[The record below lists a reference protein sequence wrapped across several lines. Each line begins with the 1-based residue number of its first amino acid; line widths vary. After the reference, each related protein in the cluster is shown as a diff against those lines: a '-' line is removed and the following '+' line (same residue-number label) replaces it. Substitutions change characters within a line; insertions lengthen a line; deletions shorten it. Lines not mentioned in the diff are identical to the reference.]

1 MGATK
6 ASLKDS
12 IRIGKWLKDLYSR
25 GPLWAIKQLGLQ
37 RSNPKLETRPGAGR
51 ILGEPTRIYNA
62 LGTNTLV
69 QVKVNAFGQHFN
81 RHGLLLTQPENTKY
95 LAVAQA
101 NNQNFG
107 KDNRLVLLANKFSL
121 GRNNNIS
128 LNNRESGL
136 LFFNLF
142 TAGADTANFAFNDIL
157 QPIRTSK
164 IDDYLGGPG
173 SIYGLGRTLIPRTPE
188 HTGDRSRI
196 DLAINQSKIWAGN
209 AHSDQGPVKI
219 QLTGNNILYPISSNY
234 TNSDYAPTEFGSL
247 NTVDTNLRST
257 LIDRRPSSNDKTA
270 SGDKANI
277 AFNNASNEIRNRE
290 FLGVSTN
297 FMSKY
302 SKDKFENN
310 GEAIL
315 RNDDNQPDTL
325 YDKVASDDD
334 KTTPKIKTDTSVN
347 DANEKA
353 RSGSFREASLYSTS
367 TFTSAVSFGTIS
379 SPSNGLDE
387 FTKLTTYKGNTTWT
401 PSDGIPRKI
410 NPAAALGTGSNAIGA
425 YPDIPTDS
433 ANLARGID
441 KNIISP
447 AAKTYANLKSKIK
460 TSISQKAASNNNT
473 FTTDPNTVNRN
484 NADFIYNSTVKT
496 KFNRPNDLN
505 IKSDTMA
512 LVFEPLDPFTG
523 NILDTIKFLGYI
535 ASYNDSF
542 SSTWNSTKYV
552 GRAEKFYIFN
562 EFKRNNTL
570 GFQIPCYNKSELT
583 KKHADLNKLSSI
595 LAGTYDGNGLLG
607 GVISKITIGNYVYK
621 QPSIID
627 TLSFSPIEGT
637 SWDLDDK
644 LAFYLKVDIGF
655 TVIHNFLPQYG
666 ANFINV

>member
-1 MGATK
+1 MPLIDLTTDLKSLKYGQDRPGGGNSGQPYIQNDINNPKDILGFDDGLVRGGIVGATK

-164 IDDYLGGPG
+164 INDYLGGPG

-188 HTGDRSRI
+188 RTGDRSRI

-247 NTVDTNLRST
+247 NTADTNLRST

-270 SGDKANI
+270 SGEKANA
-277 AFNNASNEIRNRE
+277 AFTDVSNKIRNRE

-315 RNDDNQPDTL
+315 RNDANQPDSLDDNTITTYQSTL
-325 YDKVASDDD
+325 KNAILGSNNITSSLGSGSYA
-334 KTTPKIKTDTSVN
+334 IKTY
-347 DANEKA
+347 
-353 RSGSFREASLYSTS
+353 G
-367 TFTSAVSFGTIS
+367 
-379 SPSNGLDE
+379 
-387 FTKLTTYKGNTTWT
+387 
-401 PSDGIPRKI
+401 DGV
-410 NPAAALGTGSNAIGA
+410 
-425 YPDIPTDS
+425 PTDP
-433 ANLARGID
+433 NELIKGID
-441 KNIISP
+441 KNAVFYTTP
-447 AAKTYANLKSKIK
+447 AAKTYAELKSKIK
-460 TSISQKAASNNNT
+460 TNISQKAASNNNT
-473 FTTDPNTVNRN
+473 FTTDPATVNRSVAN
-484 NADFIYNSTVKT
+484 FIYNSVVKT

-505 IKSDTMA
+505 IESDTMA

-542 SSTWNSTKYV
+542 SSTWNSIKYV

>member
-1 MGATK
+1 
-6 ASLKDS
+6 
-12 IRIGKWLKDLYSR
+12 
-25 GPLWAIKQLGLQ
+25 
-37 RSNPKLETRPGAGR
+37 
-51 ILGEPTRIYNA
+51 
-62 LGTNTLV
+62 
-69 QVKVNAFGQHFN
+69 
-81 RHGLLLTQPENTKY
+81 
-95 LAVAQA
+95 
-101 NNQNFG
+101 
-107 KDNRLVLLANKFSL
+107 
-121 GRNNNIS
+121 
-128 LNNRESGL
+128 
-136 LFFNLF
+136 
-142 TAGADTANFAFNDIL
+142 
-157 QPIRTSK
+157 
-164 IDDYLGGPG
+164 
-173 SIYGLGRTLIPRTPE
+173 
-188 HTGDRSRI
+188 
-196 DLAINQSKIWAGN
+196 
-209 AHSDQGPVKI
+209 
-219 QLTGNNILYPISSNY
+219 
-234 TNSDYAPTEFGSL
+234 
-247 NTVDTNLRST
+247 
-257 LIDRRPSSNDKTA
+257 
-270 SGDKANI
+270 
-277 AFNNASNEIRNRE
+277 
-290 FLGVSTN
+290 
-297 FMSKY
+297 MSKY

>member
-1 MGATK
+1 MPLIDLTTDLKSLKYGQDRPGGGNSGQPYIQNDINNPKDILGFDDGLVRGGIVGATK

-164 IDDYLGGPG
+164 INDYLGGPG

-188 HTGDRSRI
+188 RTGDRSRI

-257 LIDRRPSSNDKTA
+257 LIDRRPSSDDKTA
-270 SGDKANI
+270 SGEKANA
-277 AFNNASNEIRNRE
+277 AFTDVSNKIRNRE

-315 RNDDNQPDTL
+315 RNNANQPDSL
-325 YDKVASDDD
+325 DD
-334 KTTPKIKTDTSVN
+334 N
-347 DANEKA
+347 
-353 RSGSFREASLYSTS
+353 
-367 TFTSAVSFGTIS
+367 TI
-379 SPSNGLDE
+379 
-387 FTKLTTYKGNTTWT
+387 TTYQSTLKNA
-401 PSDGIPRKI
+401 I
-410 NPAAALGTGSNAIGA
+410 LGSNNITSSLGSGPYAIGT
-425 YPDIPTDS
+425 YPEVPTDS
-433 ANLARGID
+433 TNLIKGID
-441 KNIISP
+441 KNAVYTTP
-447 AAKTYANLKSKIK
+447 AAKTYAELKSKIK
-460 TSISQKAASNNNT
+460 TSISQKAASNDNT
-473 FTTDPNTVNRN
+473 FTTDPATVNRSVAN
-484 NADFIYNSTVKT
+484 FIYNSVVKT

-505 IKSDTMA
+505 IESDTMA

-523 NILDTIKFLGYI
+523 NILNTIKFLGYI

-542 SSTWNSTKYV
+542 SSTWNSIKYV